1 MTKPNMTNHKATAIE
16 WKRLEDWVKNNEST
30 SDSCLLELRSRIETL
45 EEALAKVIVDNHKP
59 TSNSKQIRSS
69 LVDRVAQAMLEDES
83 PNMYKGEATAAIR
96 EIVKWLWE
104 NKLHLSAG
112 YLEQEL
118 Q

>member
-1 MTKPNMTNHKATAIE
+1 MTNHEATPSE
-16 WKRLEDWVKNNEST
+16 WKHLEYWVKNNEST

-59 TSNSKQIRSS
+59 TSNLKQIRSS

-96 EIVKWLWE
+96 EVIKCLYDKGWE
-104 NKLHLSAG
+104 SSAE

-118 Q
+118 K